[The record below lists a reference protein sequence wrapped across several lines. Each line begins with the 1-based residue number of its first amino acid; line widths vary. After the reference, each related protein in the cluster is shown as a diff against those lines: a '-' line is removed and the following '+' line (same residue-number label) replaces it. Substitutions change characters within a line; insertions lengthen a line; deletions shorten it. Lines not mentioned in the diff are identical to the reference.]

1 MLRVGIIGLGYWG
14 PNLVRNFN
22 DLADSKVV
30 ALCDRDTKR
39 LKEVAV
45 RFPNIYTTS
54 VADEILDPGLID
66 AVIIVT
72 PTNTHYSL
80 AERALSAGIH
90 TFVEKPLA
98 TSPQECQILIDLAE
112 ETKATLFV
120 GHVFLYN
127 AAVIKLKELIE
138 SGTLGNI
145 CYISSQRLNLG
156 PIRGDVNVL
165 WDLAPHDIS
174 IILNLIDS
182 LPVSVNCNGL
192 AYLKENVHDVCSL
205 EIHFENGSMAIVHI
219 SWLDPNKVR
228 RMTVIGDKKMA
239 VYDDIDP
246 MDKVRIYDKGVE
258 KDTYTDTFGEFQISY
273 RYGDTYSPRIKEVE
287 PLKAECEH
295 FIESVKQGQH
305 PKTDGYNGMQVVKV
319 LAAAD
324 ISLQNGGGRVYLNA
338 LEDQPKPAAHGDN
351 NA

>member
-1 MLRVGIIGLGYWG
+1 MIRVGIIGLGYWG

-22 DLADSKVV
+22 DLADSEVV
-30 ALCDRDTKR
+30 ALCDTDVNR
-39 LKEVAV
+39 LNQVIM
-45 RFPNIYTTS
+45 RFPNIYTTE
-54 VADEILDPGLID
+54 VADEILKKSMVD
-66 AVIIVT
+66 AVVIVT

-98 TSPQECQILIDLAE
+98 ISPKECEILIRLAE
-112 ETKATLFV
+112 ERKVILFV

-127 AAVIKLKELIE
+127 AAVIKLKELIDD
-138 SGTLGNI
+138 GTLGNI

-156 PIRGDVNVL
+156 PVRRDVNVL

-182 LPVSVNCNGL
+182 APVSVNCNGL
-192 AYLKENVHDVCSL
+192 AYLKKNVHDVCSL
-205 EIHFENGSMAIVHI
+205 EIHFGNGSMAIVHT

-239 VYDDIDP
+239 VYNDIDP
-246 MDKVRIYDKGVE
+246 FDKIKIFDKGIE
-258 KDTYTDTFGEFQISY
+258 TDKYTDTFGEFQISY
-273 RYGDTYSPRIKEVE
+273 RYGDTYSPHIKEVE
-287 PLKAECEH
+287 PLKVECEH
-295 FIESVKQGQH
+295 FIESIKHSLH
-305 PKTDGYNGMQVVKV
+305 PKTDGYNGLQVVRI

-338 LEDQPKPAAHGDN
+338 TENQTKKV
-351 NA
+351 